1 MARHLPTP
9 SRTGAPT
16 APGRLPWAGRR
27 RLAPLLLLALL
38 LPAACAGSAD
48 TPPAGGDAAVDADSG
63 GDAPAAGQPDP
74 VPACPFTAEQASE
87 LAGLAL
93 TDQGNCLFGDGR
105 GVASLTITM
114 ASRLAG
120 EATWDYQHDQA
131 GKRFE
136 RVTDVDRGVR
146 AYVAAKD
153 IEGEAVM
160 ITDKGSYTVTMSS
173 FSIDVAGYEQRLRRL
188 LEAIPS

>member
-1 MARHLPTP
+1 MARHPLAPA
-9 SRTGAPT
+9 RTGAPT
-16 APGRLPWAGRR
+16 AHGRVPWTARR

-38 LPAACAGSAD
+38 VPAACAGPTD
-48 TPPAGGDAAVDADSG
+48 TPAGDRDAAVDSDGG
-63 GDAPAAGQPDP
+63 GDAPAAPP
-74 VPACPFTAEQASE
+74 PACPFTAEQASE

-105 GVASLTITM
+105 GVASLTITT

-120 EATWDYQHDQA
+120 EATWDYQHEQA
-131 GKRFE
+131 GKRYE

-160 ITDKGSYTVTMSS
+160 ITEKGSYTVTMSS
-173 FSIDVAGYEQRLRRL
+173 FSTDVAGYEQRLRRL